1 MGLRVD
7 IYRDR
12 SYDCELNAFF
22 GKSTVTVENIPGP
35 FDPDDDA
42 PAAVLTRN
50 ALGNPIITPRDLPV
64 NMAGPMFGGTYA
76 ASSDSRFGRAAGIYG
91 ALPIHDRFET
101 WARNEMMT
109 R

>member
-12 SYDCELNAFF
+12 YDSTLNAFH
-22 GKSTVTVENIPGP
+22 GYDTVTVTNIPGP
-35 FDPDDDA
+35 FEPTDDA

-50 ALGNPIITPRDLPV
+50 PLNAPIITPRDLPV

-76 ASSDSRFGRAAGIYG
+76 ASSDSRFGRAVGIYG
-91 ALPIHDRFET
+91 ALPVHDRFET
-101 WARNEMMT
+101 WQRHEELT

>member
-12 SYDCELNAFF
+12 YDSELNAFHGF
-22 GKSTVTVENIPGP
+22 DTVTVENIPGP
-35 FDPDDDA
+35 FEPSDDA

-50 ALGNPIITPRDLPV
+50 ALGNPVITPRDLPV

-76 ASSDSRFGRAAGIYG
+76 ASSDSRYARAAGIYG
-91 ALPIHDRFET
+91 ALPVHDRFET
-101 WARNEMMT
+101 YQRLEELT